1 MIQDCKTE
9 GASVQEIEN
18 DQQHDESTLLELE
31 KINLKIAVLQGLS
44 AINDRNINN
53 YLAEIDNINTSAEP
67 IQAKESLEN
76 IIKHVDMY
84 SKFISHPDMMSD
96 FLTDPSIESADSNL
110 RRILRRIRELV
121 GG

>member
-18 DQQHDESTLLELE
+18 DQQHDESSLLELE
-31 KINLKIAVLQGLS
+31 KVNLKIAVLQGLS

-53 YLAEIDNINTSAEP
+53 YLAEIDNINTRAEP